1 MIHVITGA
9 PCSGKSTYIDEHAKD
24 GDLRIDYDRLAQT
37 FGSAKSHEAEGIVRE
52 ATFKARESAIEVA
65 MKNPEAESW
74 IIHTFM
80 TDEQSKRY
88 EEAGADIVVL
98 DPSKEVCL
106 ERAEKDE
113 RPQTTVDGINRW
125 YAEKKGNTMEHRFKS
140 FEMKAQDNGMI
151 AGYFSTY
158 DVEPDSY
165 GDIIEKGAFTETFKK
180 REESG
185 HPFPLC
191 FNHDFSAVIGS
202 VKKVEDTEKGPYIE
216 AEFLDTQMAQ
226 DVRKMLQS
234 GAIYQ
239 FSFAYDVLQS
249 RVPTEDEKKMGIGN
263 VLQKLEVFE
272 ISVVTVPA
280 NQNAVATEVKSA
292 EPDEPDAML
301 ITKDGTVEFVKQG
314 KRNSQKDEDIIR
326 QAVAQMNNCIK
337 SLESLL
343 ESGEEDKPTEDE
355 AKEEDT
361 PKTNAIAEESESASN
376 SKRAEDLLSKINSIK
391 GDS

>member
-9 PCSGKSTYIDEHAKD
+9 PCSGKSTYIRDNAKL
-24 GDLRIDYDRLAQT
+24 GDLIIDLDEIANSLGVPDHDYSSTVKPSTLWEIRKELIAD
-37 FGSAKSHEAEGIVRE
+37 
-52 ATFKARESAIEVA
+52 AIASKDEFD
-65 MKNPEAESW
+65 SW
-74 IIHTFM
+74 IVDTM
-80 TDEQSKRY
+80 LSGSYPED
-88 EEAGADIVVL
+88 ADIVRL
-98 DPSKEVCL
+98 EIDKETAI
-106 ERAEKDE
+106 ERAKADG
-113 RPQTTVDGINRW
+113 RPQKTFDGIER
-125 YAEKKGNTMEHRFKS
+125 YFAEKKGNDMEHRFKS
-140 FEMKAQDNGMI
+140 FEMKATDNGMI

-165 GDIIEKGAFTETFKK
+165 GDIIEKGAFTETIKK

-216 AEFLDTQMAQ
+216 AEFLDTQLAQ
-226 DVRKMLQS
+226 DVRKMLMS

-249 RVPTEDEKKMGIGN
+249 RVPNEDEKKMGIAN

-280 NQNAVATEVKSA
+280 NQNAVATEVKSV
-292 EPDEPDAML
+292 EPETKQGRRNRKADEDL
-301 ITKDGTVEFVKQG
+301 ITETIGQLDK
-314 KRNSQKDEDIIR
+314 
-326 QAVAQMNNCIK
+326 CIE
-337 SLESLL
+337 SLKSLL
-343 ESGEEDKPTEDE
+343 EESEEDKPTEPDST
-355 AKEEDT
+355 EEDT
-361 PKTNAIAEESESASN
+361 PENNEASEDSKSVGN